1 MRLSLPRTLTV
12 SALSGVL
19 LLTLVYLSPSAVQ
32 GAANHEGAV
41 NPIESPAV
49 TTAST
54 CGISIQLPEGTSANN
69 IDGQVHLTLPGAR
82 ANDEITIDC
91 RCNSGDTGNC
101 TEILS
106 GGAVSCRAYGCN
118 QCKMTCKVNGEPVEC
133 EEVGT

>member
-1 MRLSLPRTLTV
+1 MRLSFPRTLTV

-54 CGISIQLPEGTSANN
+54 CGIPIQLPEGTSANN
-69 IDGQVHLTLPGAR
+69 TDGQVHSLSDAR
-82 ANDEITIDC
+82 ERATK
-91 RCNSGDTGNC
+91 S
-101 TEILS
+101 LS
-106 GGAVSCRAYGCN
+106 IVVATVAMETALRFSA
-118 QCKMTCKVNGEPVEC
+118 
-133 EEVGT
+133 EVR